1 MVPCSSGQN
10 AGLMES
16 RGATHLFG
24 NLLMILSI
32 LVWTAYTLWS
42 KKVLDHI
49 PSKMGFLFHAFHLRT
64 TMRKYSPFFLTGILC
79 VVSLI
84 SLAPMAFI
92 EIASIKGVNIPN
104 MERVSES
111 IRETYQLPSFEQE
124 YLIPMAGVFY
134 MGIFSTLVAY
144 GMYEWALK
152 DMPVAESAIY
162 SYLSPLFGIPVG
174 YILLGEIPGVWYIL
188 GGLIIAFGVYISEKQ
203 PAREAVKAE

>member
-1 MVPCSSGQN
+1 
-10 AGLMES
+10 MES